1 MTGFSQHRIVVAL
14 GVSIAIVGVAM
25 AQGIERSG
33 PMVYESNTTE
43 VATARAA
50 AATEALQTLQPTT
63 TTDAEAN
70 ATSTRTQALAR
81 FMAESITLDGEHTQ
95 FATTAVANQASNLA
109 RELAAGTEYKAEAIT
124 VHNQHHTDALTRYGN
139 ELAAIMLA
147 YPPVTEDDEI
157 ALVRRVALQNDT
169 AAADTLRELRDI
181 YQNMGRDMRALRV
194 PARYQ
199 EEHLALVN
207 ALANLATDL
216 DAMAQVKTDPIY
228 GLVRLQRFT
237 DDVETLFTAITTV
250 YRKLYEAGVR
260 FTPNDIAHEFVRF
273 EE

>member
-1 MTGFSQHRIVVAL
+1 MTGFSQHRIVIAL
-14 GVSIAIVGVAM
+14 GVSIAIVGVAV
-25 AQGIERSG
+25 AQGIEQSG
-33 PMVYESNTTE
+33 PMVYESKTDA
-43 VATARAA
+43 VAAARTA
-50 AATEALQTLQPTT
+50 AATESLRALQPTT
-63 TTDAEAN
+63 TTETGEE

-81 FMAESITLDGEHTQ
+81 FMAESITLDGEQTQ

-109 RELAAGTEYKAEAIT
+109 RELAAGTEYKAADIT
-124 VHNQHHTDALTRYGN
+124 VHDQHHTDALTRYGN
-139 ELAAIMLA
+139 ELADIMLA
-147 YPPVTEDDEI
+147 YPPVTEEDEL

-169 AAADTLRELRDI
+169 AAADTLRALRDV
-181 YQNMGRDMRALRV
+181 YQDMGRDMRALRV

-216 DAMAQVKTDPIY
+216 DAMAQVRTDPIY

-260 FTPNDIAHEFVRF
+260 FSQDDIAHKFVRF